1 MSGVA
6 IVSGCRTP
14 IGDLNKSLSSIPPSE
29 LGGTAISGALSRA
42 GVQPSEVNL
51 CVMGQVLYAGEGW
64 SSRGKFFKWFPDDR
78 TCFENNKLNFQS
90 QTRV

>member
-1 MSGVA
+1 MANPNPPLIVVMSGVA

-14 IGDLNKSLSSIPPSE
+14 IGDLNKSLSSVPPSE

-64 SSRGKFFKWFPDDR
+64 SCRGKLF
-78 TCFENNKLNFQS
+78 
-90 QTRV
+90 

>member
-14 IGDLNKSLSSIPPSE
+14 IGDFNKSLSSISPSE

-42 GVQPSEVNL
+42 HVEPTEVSL
-51 CVMGQVLYAGEGW
+51 CVMGQVLYAGEG
-64 SSRGKFFKWFPDDR
+64 SFQHVSLLEETRGHEHNHK
-78 TCFENNKLNFQS
+78 KLKLY
-90 QTRV
+90 